1 MWGGG
6 KRERPPHTSYAR
18 PLPASATW
26 PHIAHIR
33 ALVCIER
40 QLSACSRRA
49 LRDVAGFVEA
59 IERPLRAPM
68 DLSAPPADVNGQSA
82 AHFHAHLH
90 DVWGPGL
97 APTAAPTHRVL
108 SFATPL
114 ADVTGW
120 SESPLTSRSG
130 AERDAAGVYGSEM
143 LGRPDPP
150 ECSTGGTGA
159 EPLLIGGA
167 LGVRRVAAVVPVA
180 DALTALSPPSGR
192 PAASSHPRRR
202 RGLSA
207 GAAAVPGS
215 STAARDAAAR
225 MLTLGAHSSAGTPL
239 GGFWAESRATI
250 AAGGSGSDEKTDV
263 RKHGSNRGGPVVDTV
278 ACDPPHLLLAA
289 DGVPVSY
296 APLPDPTPSPNRH
309 LHVLQSVS
317 ASPLSALALETL
329 AAEGLGGAAERSA
342 SYLEGL
348 FRLGAPHRAWG
359 SAAGASGMLSPVG
372 ESSPLEPDLSWSG
385 DAGTG
390 VASGAAFGPATD
402 AALAPATSGARLRHA
417 PPLSQNPFR
426 LDEAS
431 PRGGA
436 PATHG
441 LFSIGSPTSS
451 VGGATFGSA
460 TAREPGV
467 DVLPASSRS

>member
-6 KRERPPHTSYAR
+6 DKRAPHSAR
-18 PLPASATW
+18 PVPASATW

-49 LRDVAGFVEA
+49 LRDVAGFAEA
-59 IERPLRAPM
+59 IERPIGAPIG
-68 DLSAPPADVNGQSA
+68 LPAPPADMVGHTAAQSHEA
-82 AHFHAHLH
+82 
-90 DVWGPGL
+90 WGPGL

-114 ADVTGW
+114 DEATSGW
-120 SESPLTSRSG
+120 SASSLRSRSS
-130 AERDAAGVYGSEM
+130 AARDDAGVCRSKM
-143 LGRPDPP
+143 TLGRPDPP

-159 EPLLIGGA
+159 EPMPAGRALA
-167 LGVRRVAAVVPVA
+167 LGVRNAAADVP
-180 DALTALSPPSGR
+180 TAAASTAVSSSSGR
-192 PAASSHPRRR
+192 PAASSHPHRC

-207 GAAAVPGS
+207 GAAAEAEAPGS
-215 STAARDAAAR
+215 AAAAR
-225 MLTLGAHSSAGTPL
+225 HAAAHMLTLGAYSSTGTPL

-250 AAGGSGSDEKTDV
+250 TADGSGLYDTTGVPKHDSDY
-263 RKHGSNRGGPVVDTV
+263 SPGPH
-278 ACDPPHLLLAA
+278 PLLAA
-289 DGVPVSY
+289 DGVPVSHPTSP
-296 APLPDPTPSPNRH
+296 APTPSLNHH
-309 LHVLQSVS
+309 LHVSQPVS

-329 AAEGLGGAAERSA
+329 AAEGLRGAAERSA

-348 FRLGAPHRAWG
+348 FRLGAPRHAWG
-359 SAAGASGMLSPVG
+359 SAAGASGILSPVG
-372 ESSPLEPDLSWSG
+372 ESSPLQPNLSWSG
-385 DAGTG
+385 GADGTN
-390 VASGAAFGPATD
+390 SGAAFGPAS
-402 AALAPATSGARLRHA
+402 AASAPAASGAQFGHM
-417 PPLSQNPFR
+417 PPPPPHFPFR

-436 PATHG
+436 TTRG

-460 TAREPGV
+460 TAREPVCVGA
-467 DVLPASSRS
+467 LLAGS